1 MFVYTSKA
9 YMFNLKSDDIFRSD
23 TRSRVLSR
31 KSFVCATSVPSHAC
45 FSSVLPIGGCNYKN
59 IRNHSIRYNSVRSSS
74 GNVDRVNKHVY
85 PVGSSSDSV
94 KNISKSS
101 TFTPSNSHSVDS
113 STSSFR
119 VVSHRNIHRKRKLR
133 KSVISY
139 SFVKS
144 ANNDDI
150 FNKFIV
156 GRDKIN
162 VLTKPGNFYI
172 SSVFFLS
179 ALFWEFLILR
189 VFINNKSFLESSSKY
204 NLANMLY
211 T

>member
-45 FSSVLPIGGCNYKN
+45 FSSVPPIGGCNYKN

-133 KSVISY
+133 KSVIS
-139 SFVKS
+139 
-144 ANNDDI
+144 
-150 FNKFIV
+150 
-156 GRDKIN
+156 
-162 VLTKPGNFYI
+162 
-172 SSVFFLS
+172 
-179 ALFWEFLILR
+179 
-189 VFINNKSFLESSSKY
+189 
-204 NLANMLY
+204 
-211 T
+211 